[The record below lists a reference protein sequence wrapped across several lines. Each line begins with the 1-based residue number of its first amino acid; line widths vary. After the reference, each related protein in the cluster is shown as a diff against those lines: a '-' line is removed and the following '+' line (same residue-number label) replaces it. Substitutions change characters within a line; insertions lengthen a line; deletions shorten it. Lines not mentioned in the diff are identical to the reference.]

1 MVVGL
6 GMYRYVACLGNE
18 PSTPT
23 RLTWHALAPHRSH
36 PPSTHPL
43 HPFSPP
49 VLVNPQAAV
58 AKKLLTA
65 EEVLGLP
72 RDATGMLIVPEPA
85 RNATLL
91 ARSLEVVGFAD
102 EEGVRFQ
109 STYLGSRA
117 LSGGLAASGAL
128 DARDASGVSL
138 RELLVQRGVSD
149 AAELAVGRGGA
160 LAYVEV
166 HMEQG
171 PVLEAAGARLAAVSG
186 IAGQTRLGLTVRGEQ
201 GHAGT
206 VPMPLRRDPVPAAAH
221 IVAALERR
229 CGGHAAKDSP
239 TGLVCTVGTFQVWP
253 GASNVIAG

>member
-1 MVVGL
+1 ML
-6 GMYRYVACLGNE
+6 LRASALLHPRRLDRHDMPWLTTAC
-18 PSTPT
+18 
-23 RLTWHALAPHRSH
+23 SH
-36 PPSTHPL
+36 PPPILSTRPL
-43 HPFSPP
+43 H
-49 VLVNPQAAV
+49 PQAAV
-58 AKKLLTA
+58 ARKLLTA

-171 PVLEAAGARLAAVSG
+171 PVLEAAGARLAAVAG

-239 TGLVCTVGTFQVWP
+239 TGLVCTVGTLQVWP